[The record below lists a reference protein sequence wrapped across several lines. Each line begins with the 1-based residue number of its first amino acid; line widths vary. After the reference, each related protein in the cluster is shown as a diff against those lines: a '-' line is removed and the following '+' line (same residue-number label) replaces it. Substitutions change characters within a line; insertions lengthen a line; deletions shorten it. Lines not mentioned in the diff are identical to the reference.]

1 MLKKFLLV
9 IFIPGFFVHLTAQ
22 PLTAVEI
29 FNKLSNS
36 VVKVYASDKDG
47 IELSQ
52 GSAVV
57 IDKNILV
64 TNYHVFDGY
73 VGLVVE
79 HYGKRYRDVKI
90 LFADPEIDLL
100 VLLVSNLNLP
110 PIEIADSSDIVIG
123 ERIYAI
129 GSPREFE
136 NTITDGIISGIRGK
150 KRYIQITAGV
160 THGSSGGAVV
170 NEKGKLIGISTL
182 VQEVTNI
189 NLNFAIPVSLIN
201 KSKWC
206 NITDNNCQKVN
217 YYYCELY
224 NLISY
229 TERLLNIYYYND
241 KLDVAID
248 SLKNPL
254 KNISTRDRARELI
267 YFIIK
272 RFPIQ
277 RLNIQ
282 KLKELTDYMGK
293 GFSELLEALQRFEL
307 RKDFYGGY
315 EKIIDA
321 IRKEPQN
328 SYYYY
333 ILGQYYGKQGYL
345 EFSIK
350 NIIKAYQMGD
360 KDAEEWLSNRG
371 MYIPER
377 SYETK

>member
-22 PLTAVEI
+22 TLNATEI
-29 FNKLSNS
+29 FNKVSDS
-36 VVKVYASDKDG
+36 VVKVYG
-47 IELSQ
+47 IDFEGIDFGQ
-52 GSAVV
+52 GSGVV
-57 IDKNILV
+57 IDSNVIA
-64 TNYHVFDGY
+64 TNYHNFDGCKK
-73 VGLVVE
+73 LKVV
-79 HYGKRYRDVKI
+79 HYNKEFDNVKI
-90 LFADPEIDLL
+90 LYANPEND
-100 VLLVSNLNLP
+100 VLILFINYLGLS
-110 PIEIADSSDIVIG
+110 PIRISDSVNIVVG
-123 ERIYAI
+123 EKIYAV
-129 GSPREFE
+129 GSPKNYE
-136 NTITDGIISGIRGK
+136 NTITEGIISGIRIEK
-150 KRYIQITAGV
+150 NESIQISAGI

-170 NEKGKLIGISTL
+170 NEKGELIGISTAGY
-182 VQEVTNI
+182 EGTS
-189 NLNFAIPVSLIN
+189 LNFAIPVSLIN

-206 NITDNNCQKVN
+206 NITDDNCQKVN

-360 KDAEEWLSNRG
+360 KDAKEWLSNRG

-377 SYETK
+377 SYETKW